1 MGYDLHFGQV
11 IGYLP
16 YLAAGAWISLELS
29 AIAFVGGMLI
39 GLFGAAALSFGGR
52 PIVTPVRLYVTFFT
66 NTPQLVQIYFLY
78 FALPAIGI
86 VLSPFACV
94 LIAMTINA
102 GAYLTEIQRAG
113 FLSIPRAELDAAETL
128 GMSRMQMVWYVVAPH
143 VVRSLY
149 RALSSHF
156 IHLTLGSSMAAV
168 FGVEELTGRA
178 INITATTFRAIEIF
192 TMTGGLYVLVTI
204 VASLLLVGIGHYGFR
219 IRMDAA
225 A

>member
-11 IGYLP
+11 IFYLP

-29 AIAFVGGMLI
+29 AIAFMGGMLI
-39 GLFGAAALSFGGR
+39 GLFGAAALTFGAR
-52 PIVTPVRLYVTFFT
+52 PIAVPVRLYVTFFT

-113 FLSIPRAELDAAETL
+113 FLSLPRAELDAAETL
-128 GMSRMQMVWYVVAPH
+128 GMSRLQMVWYVIAPH

-192 TMTGGLYVLVTI
+192 TLTGGLYVLVTI
-204 VASLLLVGIGHYGFR
+204 IASLLLVGVGRYGFR
-219 IRMDAA
+219 IRMDAVA
-225 A
+225 